1 MAVQSHGFTWEKDI
15 LRSVYGATETELESI
30 GYTAAKD
37 FPGSFNKLDPGVDL
51 SIKTT
56 KAPGV
61 VRMADAL
68 RVFESCGSGQTFH
81 LVVVTYRQSSPTTK
95 TLTSI
100 IEVDLTNS
108 RETLFGSVTSEDI
121 RELKKLIEA
130 VPKSRRKTAEESKA
144 IKEFNF
150 KIKNKTGA
158 IILNPKIDS
167 KSQRR
172 LQCSFNKFLEFL
184 AENPDRIVARS
195 LDGAF
200 RTGQIQETIVSS
212 PRVLKEKR
220 P

>member
-30 GYTAAKD
+30 GYTASKD

-56 KAPGV
+56 KTPDV
-61 VRMADAL
+61 VCMADAL
-68 RVFESCGSGQTFH
+68 RVFESCGPGDPFH
-81 LVVVTYRQSSPTTK
+81 LVVVTYNQSSPTTK
-95 TLTSI
+95 TLASI
-100 IEVDLTNS
+100 VEIDLTDS
-108 RETLFGSVTSEDI
+108 REYLFGSVTYEDI
-121 RELKKLIEA
+121 RELNNLIKA
-130 VPKSRRKTAEESKA
+130 VPSGRRKTAEESKA

-172 LQCSFNKFLEFL
+172 LQCSFNRFRKFVD
-184 AENPDRIVARS
+184 ENPTRIIAQS
-195 LDGAF
+195 LDGNF